1 MNTAVKNVVRTAIA
15 GAAVAA
21 LAACSSG
28 GGGDDGTGPI
38 KVGHLMGITGD
49 YAPYYEGSMVG
60 VDIALEEIEEAGGV
74 LGRPFELVTQDNLS
88 TVEGAV
94 QGFSRLVDGEGVVAI
109 GGVESDGAMAIF
121 SASEEQ
127 EIPVMCP
134 VCGTSELDTR
144 GGTYMFRLTGSDTDG
159 GIVLAQFARDQGYET
174 VNLLVQ
180 NTEGAAGP
188 AEIFRE
194 IFTGP
199 IGGTIGTEVTFNPGA
214 ASYQSEVD
222 EVFSTPADAVFLA
235 AGSEA
240 GSVILTE
247 WERRDHGGE
256 FLTSPDLVVPEIAS
270 LTPALE
276 DGVIT
281 GAIAQY
287 DTSSPAYQSYA
298 ERYAAKTGG
307 EQPSAGVGDA
317 LQYDQYIALALAI
330 EKAGSTD
337 GAAIA
342 EAIPQVL
349 NPDGTDVYS
358 LQEGLDEIRAGNEI
372 NYHGASSSLD
382 LNEYGNLAAPVFGEQ
397 NIIDGQWQEVQTI
410 ELDPQLRDY
419 LDE

>member
-1 MNTAVKNVVRTAIA
+1 MNRLSTKAI
-15 GAAVAA
+15 GVAA
-21 LAACSSG
+21 IGGLAAALVSCSADSSG
-28 GGGDDGTGPI
+28 ADGDGPI
-38 KVGHLMGITGD
+38 KIGHLMGVTGD

-60 VDIALEEIEEAGGV
+60 VNIALEEINEAGGV
-74 LGRPFELVTQDNLS
+74 LGRPVELVTVDNLS

-94 QGFSRLVDGEGVVAI
+94 QGFSRLVDVEKVVAI
-109 GGVESDGAMAIF
+109 GGIESDGAIAILD
-121 SASEEQ
+121 ASEEQ

-144 GGTYMFRLTGSDTDG
+144 GGKFMFRLTGSDTDG
-159 GIVLAQFARDQGYET
+159 GIVLAQFARDRGYQT

-188 AEIFRE
+188 AEVFRKV
-194 IFTGP
+194 FTGP
-199 IGGTIGTEVTFNPGA
+199 INGTIGTEVRFNPGA

-222 EVFSTPADAVFLA
+222 EAFRTPADAVFIA

-240 GSVILTE
+240 GSVILSE
-247 WERRDHGGE
+247 WERKGYGGK

-270 LTPALE
+270 LSPKLANGT
-276 DGVIT
+276 IT

-287 DTSSPAYQSYA
+287 DTCTPAYKSYA

-307 EQPSAGVGDA
+307 QQPSPGVGDA

-337 GAAIA
+337 GSAIA
-342 EAIPQVL
+342 KAIPEVL
-349 NPDGTDVYS
+349 NGPGKVVYS
-358 LQEGLDEIRAGNEI
+358 LKEGLDEIRAGNDI
-372 NYHGASSSLD
+372 DYHGASSSLD

-397 NIIDGQWQEVQTI
+397 NIIDGGWQEVTTLD
-410 ELDPQLRDY
+410 LDPSLREF
-419 LDE
+419 LTE